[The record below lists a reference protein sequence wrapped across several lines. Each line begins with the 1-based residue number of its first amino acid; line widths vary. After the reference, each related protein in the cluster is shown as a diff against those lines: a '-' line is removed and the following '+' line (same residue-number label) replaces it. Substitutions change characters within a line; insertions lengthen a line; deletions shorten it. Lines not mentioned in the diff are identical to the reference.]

1 MINKDFEEFNLA
13 LKQLHKSA
21 SQMGIGVE
29 KCAEALQSLART
41 GAENTVMP
49 GDSLRNKFKTLNV
62 KHEARN

>member
-1 MINKDFEEFNLA
+1 MINKDLEEFNLA

-29 KCAEALQSLART
+29 KCAAALQSFAKI
-41 GAENTVMP
+41 GAENTFSP